1 MSRITIDTENEM
13 TTARI
18 MSIIQ
23 RSGISLS
30 AAPAKGMDRGIHLKA
45 REATPTNTS
54 KSYQIL
60 EMDAYRRRL
69 A

>member
-1 MSRITIDTENEM
+1 MSRITIDAENEM
-13 TTARI
+13 TVARI
-18 MSIIQ
+18 MSVIQ
-23 RSGISLS
+23 QSGITLS
-30 AAPAKGMDRGIHLKA
+30 AAPARGMDRGIHLKA
-45 REATPTNTS
+45 RETTTHQG

>member
-1 MSRITIDTENEM
+1 MSRLTIDTDNEM
-13 TTARI
+13 TVARI
-18 MSIIQ
+18 MSVIQ
-23 RSGISLS
+23 QSGITLS
-30 AAPAKGMDRGIHLKA
+30 AAPARGMDRGIHLKA
-45 REATPTNTS
+45 RESTASRS

>member
-1 MSRITIDTENEM
+1 MGRITIDTDSEM

-23 RSGISLS
+23 RSGITLS

-45 REATPTNTS
+45 REATPANTG

>member
-1 MSRITIDTENEM
+1 
-13 TTARI
+13 
-18 MSIIQ
+18 
-23 RSGISLS
+23 
-30 AAPAKGMDRGIHLKA
+30 MDRGIHLKA
-45 REATPTNTS
+45 REVTASQS